1 MAETYR
7 TGKTEI
13 LDHHSEWGLT
23 VSERSARKGFGKR
36 IMVIGAYA
44 LFGAAAIL
52 AMPLIAGALFFPNS
66 DGMLLEFSVV
76 AIILFGAMAIKFK
89 ADDTQRNAVQVDY
102 RAAEL
107 RLGYEKK
114 DGTFIRN
121 RVFSFREIDSVEVQ
135 KDDEGQPQ
143 LCLVTDGN
151 YVSISFNG
159 SSETEVR
166 GLAGQI
172 AAARESALRAPIRS
186 RVQSK
191 IHGLEASF
199 NEVKSRVRSTI
210 AHA

>member
-23 VSERSARKGFGKR
+23 VTERSARKGFGRKL
-36 IMVIGAYA
+36 MVFGAYA
-44 LFGAAAIL
+44 LVAAAAVF

-66 DGMLLEFSVV
+66 DGLMLEFLIV

-107 RLGYEKK
+107 RLGHEKK

-121 RVFSFREIDSVEVQ
+121 RVFAFREIDSVDVQ
-135 KDDEGQPQ
+135 KDSEGQPQ

-159 SSETEVR
+159 STDIEVK
-166 GLAGQI
+166 GLASQI

-191 IHGLEASF
+191 IHGIEASF